1 MAKKAAKKKVSPI
14 PKGYPILMS
23 YLMVPGAADAIE
35 FYKKAFGAKERMRMP
50 GPNGKI
56 GHAELQ
62 FGDSVLMLADFFP
75 GMGVSSPEALK
86 GTSFSFMHYVKD
98 VDATFEK
105 AVEAGAK
112 AIQPPTDKFYGDR
125 MGIVSDPFGHL
136 WTIGSHVEDVSPKE
150 MAKRAAAEMAKRGQP
165 PAQGEN
171 QPG

>member
-1 MAKKAAKKKVSPI
+1 MAKKAAKRKVSPI
-14 PKGYPILMS
+14 PKGYPVLMS
-23 YLMVPGAADAIE
+23 YLMVPGAARAIE
-35 FYKKAFGAKERMRMP
+35 FYAKAFGAKERMKMP
-50 GPNGKI
+50 GPGGTI

-86 GTSFSFMHYVKD
+86 GTTFSFMLYVKD
-98 VDATFEK
+98 VDATFRK
-105 AVEAGAK
+105 AVELGAG

-136 WTIGSHVEDVSPKE
+136 WNLATHVEDVPPKE
-150 MAKRAAAEMAKRGQP
+150 MARRAAAEMAKMGRP
-165 PAQGEN
+165 PDAEN